1 MERFV
6 VELERYVLAQGR
18 SVLLAEPF
26 GCAVVAKARYCLK
39 QRCLFLCREPD
50 AKLLHTLVLSPCAH
64 ARAKFCPSPDFA
76 SFVYSF
82 LPLFY
87 SLTIVKMGKLWYNRI
102 RGMFRDTITFC
113 GNSFRFYVVFL
124 S

>member
-50 AKLLHTLVLSPCAH
+50 AKLLHALVLCVAIFPRGWLHHHVGH
-64 ARAKFCPSPDFA
+64 AVILLFVGFRCPLGIRPIA
-76 SFVYSF
+76 
-82 LPLFY
+82 LPAPPAA
-87 SLTIVKMGKLWYNRI
+87 
-102 RGMFRDTITFC
+102 
-113 GNSFRFYVVFL
+113 
-124 S
+124 